1 MKIWKTIYLN
11 LLNYRN
17 RVEGI
22 REICKRK
29 WIQWRAK
36 RYISKGSSWQKQ
48 RIRMR
53 SNFRPNIR
61 LATNI
66 LLVIGTF
73 AIALKI
79 APIAVVY
86 QEKKFMY

>member
-1 MKIWKTIYLN
+1 
-11 LLNYRN
+11 
-17 RVEGI
+17 
-22 REICKRK
+22 
-29 WIQWRAK
+29 
-36 RYISKGSSWQKQ
+36 
-48 RIRMR
+48 MR

-79 APIAVVY
+79 TPIAEVNK
-86 QEKKFMY
+86 EKNLCIKYLKHQIDRDTLNIRLKIIKQANRSSICDSILKS